1 MVVTPFLKRK
11 EQVLKPRYSPE
22 ISATLKPSLLKKRG
36 QHRRTR

>member
-22 ISATLKPSLLKKRG
+22 IFETLKPSLLNKRG